1 MSDIRSKVQA
11 KLKALASQDTKAAA
25 TELFGALGY
34 ASRKTVDLDG
44 APSSFLK
51 FGDQD
56 GRLATKR
63 EARVDKWR
71 RVDFLFQLTNDE
83 IPILAQ
89 VTPDMFAGQQ
99 DYRTSIIESFV
110 FLAIDLADEEWSRG
124 ALAGIT
130 REINRLFPM
139 PAVILFKHNGLA
151 SLAVI
156 DRRPNKKDGS
166 RDIVEKRIS
175 IVKDINLASPHRA
188 HVDILCDIAL
198 SAVKVRGRGTPTN
211 FRDLYD
217 GWIEALSAQALNT
230 RFYRELANWFFW
242 STKIVEFPAAVRA
255 RVNETTDK
263 AKKEVFEAQNQIA
276 VIRLL
281 TRLIFVW
288 FIKEKGLVPN
298 ALFDAAELEA
308 LLNEEPTTHR
318 DSSTYYKA
326 VLQNL
331 FFATLNTEMSEDRRW
346 RTKTIG
352 AGLDGQY
359 LIHTVYRFR
368 DAFRDPD
375 KALGLFKQVPF
386 LNGGLF
392 ECLDREVSARDLERN
407 PDLKKRLVKEG
418 THDVIRIDGFS
429 ERPDNPLKVPNKI
442 FFGTKEKVDLNEEYD
457 TKGKTYEADGLIE
470 LFSRYKFTVEENT
483 PVEEEVALDPE
494 LLGKVFENLLAS
506 YNTDTRTTARKKSGS
521 FYTPR
526 EVVDY
531 MVDEALVAYFDRRLA
546 AKPMAPAPGKPRQ
559 QALDMAMPGEF
570 DLTVNLQP
578 NGAEA
583 APASDLGSRLRD
595 LLSFTESGNPFTN
608 AETDQLI
615 AAIDNLK
622 ALDPACG
629 SGAFPMGLLQKLIHV
644 LHRLDPDN
652 ARWKA
657 QNRRPLQARL
667 AAAKQTPDP
676 LRRETEIEEAEA
688 ALAKLDRD
696 FSDANKPDYARKLY
710 LIDKCL
716 FGVDIQPIAVQ
727 IAKLRFFI
735 SLVVSQK
742 IDRHEDNANIT
753 ALPNLETKLVAGN
766 SLIPIERKAQADL
779 FRNTKIA
786 EKEAELRAMNARYFS
801 ARTARAKSLRRE
813 DIARLR
819 DELAELLKTDRG
831 LPESDA
837 RLMAAWDPF
846 DQNVAAHFFDP
857 EWMFGLSSRFDL
869 VIGNPPYVRQ
879 EAIKDQ
885 KPALEKHYGGKDKKG
900 KPLGA
905 YAGTADLFVYFIQRG
920 IELLNPGGAFAYI
933 TSNKWYR
940 AKYGANLRGWLNR
953 QTELHRIVDFGDAEV
968 FDAIAYPTIIIATR
982 REAPVQHPG
991 ERDYLRV
998 LNWPQDLTKDD
1009 ITTFPKLVEEI
1020 GFDMPQKALLID
1032 GWQLEPEARRG
1043 LLERIRS
1050 TGKPLKLFIE
1060 GGVTRGITTGYNDAF
1075 ILPDKI
1081 KNSIIGADPSAAR
1094 FIFRYT
1100 RGSDIER
1107 WRAKDSNLWLLFIPW
1122 HFPLHED
1129 KSITGASERAEE
1141 ALMERHPSVYRHLL
1155 SYRRALEDRN
1165 RTETGIRYEWYALQR
1180 WGADYS
1186 HLFERPK
1193 ILSTKISFKPTF
1205 CLDTTGSFL
1214 GNTSYFFLPGA
1225 NSNFLLVLLNSSLAE
1240 FYYRKVFLGKQG
1252 GFYEVQ
1258 PDGLETF
1265 PVPRI
1270 EGLAARLMND
1280 IDYSSIAIS
1289 DNRLEQLLNGF
1300 VYELFFEDDL
1310 HARGLTLFD
1319 EAERAGLGKLARL
1332 EGAALVKAAESFAT
1346 THLAPDARLRTML
1359 SDLATLDVVRIIE
1372 GRE

>member
-1 MSDIRSKVQA
+1 MSDTRSKVQA
-11 KLKALASQDTKAAA
+11 ALRALAGKSAKSAA

-44 APSSFLK
+44 APASFLK
-51 FGDQD
+51 FVDRD

-63 EARVDKWR
+63 DAQVEKWR

-89 VTPDMFAGQQ
+89 GNPDLFAGQQ

-110 FLAIDLADEEWSRG
+110 FLAIELADEEWSRG

-130 REINRLFPM
+130 REVNRVFPM
-139 PAVILFKHNGLA
+139 PAVILFKHGGLA
-151 SLAVI
+151 SFAVI

-166 RDIVEKRIS
+166 RDVVEKRIS

-188 HVDILCDIAL
+188 QVNILCDIAL
-198 SAVKVRGRGTPTN
+198 QVVKVRGRGTPTN

-217 GWIEALSAQALNT
+217 GWIEALSAEVLNKK
-230 RFYRELANWFFW
+230 FYEELANWFFW
-242 STKIVEFPAAVRA
+242 STKIVEFPAAIRA
-255 RVNETTDK
+255 RENATTDK
-263 AKKEVFEAQNQIA
+263 AKKEAFEAQNQIA

-288 FIKEKGLVPN
+288 FIKEKGLVPD
-298 ALFDAAELEA
+298 ALFDPLELKA
-308 LLNEEPTTHR
+308 LLNEEPATHR

-331 FFATLNTEMSEDRRW
+331 FFATLNTEMSEERKW
-346 RTKTIG
+346 RTKG
-352 AGLDGQY
+352 KDGGLDGQY

-368 DAFRDPD
+368 AAFRDPD
-375 KALGLFKQVPF
+375 EALDLFKQVPF

-392 ECLDREVSARDLERN
+392 ECLDREVSDRDLERN
-407 PDLKKRLVKEG
+407 PDLKKRLVREG
-418 THDVIRIDGFS
+418 SRDVIRIDGFS

-442 FFGTKEKVDLNEEYD
+442 FFASKEKVDLNAEYD

-470 LFSRYKFTVEENT
+470 LFARYKFTVEENT

-506 YNTDTRTTARKKSGS
+506 YNIDTRTTARKKSGS

-531 MVDEALVAYFDRRLA
+531 MVDEALIAYFERRLA
-546 AKPMAPAPGKPRQ
+546 AKPAAPLPGKPRQ
-559 QALDMAMPGEF
+559 QALDMAMPGEL
-570 DLTVNLQP
+570 DLMTSQQP
-578 NGAEA
+578 A
-583 APASDLGSRLRD
+583 AAQAMLAGDLGPRLRD
-595 LLSFTESGNPFTN
+595 LLSFNESGNPFSP

-629 SGAFPMGLLQKLIHV
+629 SGAFPMGLLQKLIRM

-657 QNRRPLQARL
+657 QNRKPLEARL

-676 LRRETEIEEAEA
+676 SRRETEIEEAEA

-696 FSDANKPDYARKLY
+696 FSDANRPDYARKLY

-742 IDRHEDNANIT
+742 LDRRQDNVNIT
-753 ALPNLETKLVAGN
+753 ALPNLETKLVAAN
-766 SLIPIERKAQADL
+766 SLIPIERAEQGDL

-786 EKEAELRAMNARYFS
+786 EKEAALRAMNARYFS
-801 ARTARAKSLRRE
+801 ARTAKTKRARRD

-819 DELAELLKTDRG
+819 DELAELLKSDRG
-831 LPESDA
+831 LPETDA
-837 RLMAAWDPF
+837 KLMAAWDPF
-846 DQNVAAHFFDP
+846 DQNAAALFFDP

-885 KPALEKHYGGKDKKG
+885 KPALAKHYGGKDKKG
-900 KPLGA
+900 NPLGA

-920 IELLNPGGAFAYI
+920 VELLNPGGAFAYI

-940 AKYGANLRGWLNR
+940 AKYGQNLRGWMNR
-953 QTELHRIVDFGDAEV
+953 QTELRRVIDFGDAEV

-982 REAPVQHPG
+982 RDAPVQQP
-991 ERDYLRV
+991 DAKDSLRV
-998 LNWPQDLTKDD
+998 MNWPQELGRED
-1009 ITTFPKLVEEI
+1009 IPGFPRLVDEI
-1020 GFDMPQKALLID
+1020 GFDMPQKALLAD
-1032 GWQLEPEARRG
+1032 GWQLESQAKRG
-1043 LLERIRS
+1043 LLERIRAA
-1050 TGKPLKLFIE
+1050 GMPLKDFTSSR
-1060 GGVTRGITTGYNDAF
+1060 VFRGITTGYNKAFELDAAQRESLVREHASSKE
-1075 ILPDKI
+1075 II
-1081 KNSIIGADPSAAR
+1081 KPYIRGAEV
-1094 FIFRYT
+1094 
-1100 RGSDIER
+1100 ER
-1107 WRAKDSNLWLLFIPW
+1107 WHLKSNDEWIIFTRRGIDINFYPAI
-1122 HFPLHED
+1122 
-1129 KSITGASERAEE
+1129 K
-1141 ALMERHPSVYRHLL
+1141 RHLQQFRKKL
-1155 SYRRALEDRN
+1155 EPKPPSWNDEKDGIWEGRKAGSYQW
-1165 RTETGIRYEWYALQR
+1165 YEIQDNVNYWEE
-1180 WGADYS
+1180 
-1186 HLFERPK
+1186 FESPK
-1193 ILSTKISFKPTF
+1193 LLSTKISFRPSF
-1205 CLDTTGSFL
+1205 CLDLDGHYPANTAYCIRTGAFATYL
-1214 GNTSYFFLPGA
+1214 A
-1225 NSNFLLVLLNSSLAE
+1225 VILNSSVSE
-1240 FYYRKVFLGKQG
+1240 YYSRKTFLGKQG

-1258 PDGLETF
+1258 PDGLEAF
-1265 PVPRI
+1265 PVPRLG
-1270 EGLAARLMND
+1270 EREERLLNEV
-1280 IDYSSIAIS
+1280 DYSAIAGS

-1300 VYELFFEDDL
+1300 VYELFFKEDL

-1319 EAERAGLGKLARL
+1319 EAERAGLGKLAGL
-1332 EGAALVKAAESFAT
+1332 EGAVLARAAQAFADRAFQPA
-1346 THLAPDARLRTML
+1346 HPLYGML
-1359 SDLATLDVVRIIE
+1359 FDIQALDVVRIIE
-1372 GRE
+1372 GKE

>member
-1 MSDIRSKVQA
+1 MSDTRSKVQA
-11 KLKALASQDTKAAA
+11 ALEALASQATKQAA

-44 APSSFLK
+44 APASFLK
-51 FGDQD
+51 FVDSE

-63 EARVDKWR
+63 EAHVDKWQ

-83 IPILAQ
+83 LPILAQ
-89 VTPDMFAGQQ
+89 GTPDMFAGRQ

-110 FLAIDLADEEWSRG
+110 FLAIELADEDWSRG

-130 REINRLFPM
+130 REVNRLFPM
-139 PAVILFKHNGLA
+139 PAVILFKYSGLA

-166 RDIVEKRIS
+166 RDVVEKRIS
-175 IVKDINLASPHRA
+175 IVKDIDLASPHRA

-217 GWIEALSAQALNT
+217 GWIEALSAQTLNT

-255 RVNETTDK
+255 RENETTDK
-263 AKKEVFEAQNQIA
+263 AKKEAFEAQNQIA

-288 FIKEKGLVPN
+288 FIKEKGLVPE
-298 ALFDAAELEA
+298 ALFDAAELKA
-308 LLNEEPTTHR
+308 LLNEEPATHR

-331 FFATLNTEMSEDRRW
+331 FFATLNTEMSEDRKW
-346 RTKTIG
+346 RTKG
-352 AGLDGQY
+352 SGGGLDGQY

-418 THDVIRIDGFS
+418 SRDVIRIDGFS

-442 FFGTKEKVDLNEEYD
+442 FFATKEKVDLNEEYD

-506 YNTDTRTTARKKSGS
+506 YNADTRTTARKKSGS

-531 MVDEALVAYFDRRLA
+531 MVDEALVACFERRLA
-546 AKPMAPAPGKPRQ
+546 AKPVAPAPGKPRQ

-570 DLTVNLQP
+570 DITVSQQLD
-578 NGAEA
+578 GAEV
-583 APASDLGSRLRD
+583 APTSDLGPRLRN
-595 LLSFTESGNPFTN
+595 LLSFKESGNPFSS

-657 QNRRPLQARL
+657 QNRRPLEARL

-676 LRRETEIEEAEA
+676 SRRETEIEEAEA

-742 IDRHEDNANIT
+742 IDRDQDNANIT
-753 ALPNLETKLVAGN
+753 ALPNLETKLVAAN
-766 SLIPIERKAQADL
+766 SLIPIERKAQEDL

-801 ARTARAKSLRRE
+801 ARTAKTKRLRRE
-813 DIARLR
+813 DIAALR
-819 DELAELLKTDRG
+819 DELADLLKSDRG
-831 LPESDA
+831 LPETDA

-846 DQNVAAHFFDP
+846 DQNAAAPFFDQ

-885 KPALEKHYGGKDKKG
+885 KPALQTYYSGTKSA
-900 KPLGA
+900 PGA

-940 AKYGANLRGWLNR
+940 AKYGTNLRGWLNR
-953 QTELHRIVDFGDAEV
+953 QTELKRIVDFGDAEV

-982 REAPVQHPG
+982 REAPVQAPD
-991 ERDYLRV
+991 ERDTLRV
-998 LNWPQDLTKDD
+998 MNWPQDLTRDD
-1009 ITTFPKLVEEI
+1009 IPGFPRQVEEI
-1020 GFDMPQKALLID
+1020 GFDMPQKALQAD
-1032 GWQLEPEARRG
+1032 GWQLEPQAWRG
-1043 LLERIRS
+1043 LLERIRAAGMPLGQYVEGRFYYGIK
-1050 TGKPLKLFIE
+1050 TGF
-1060 GGVTRGITTGYNDAF
+1060 NDAF
-1075 ILPDKI
+1075 VIDGPTKDRLIAEHASSAEIIKPFLRGRDIKRWRVEPQDLWLIFTRRGIDIDAYPAIKRHLEGYRDKLEPKPVDWDEDENGKWEGRKAGPYKWFEIQDNIAYWQEFDAPKIVVPAIQNKVDYAPDLAGFYSNDKT
-1081 KNSIIGADPSAAR
+1081 SIIVD
-1094 FIFRYT
+1094 
-1100 RGSDIER
+1100 ER
-1107 WRAKDSNLWLLFIPW
+1107 WTYLL
-1122 HFPLHED
+1122 
-1129 KSITGASERAEE
+1129 A
-1141 ALMERHPSVYRHLL
+1141 V
-1155 SYRRALEDRN
+1155 
-1165 RTETGIRYEWYALQR
+1165 
-1180 WGADYS
+1180 
-1186 HLFERPK
+1186 
-1193 ILSTKISFKPTF
+1193 
-1205 CLDTTGSFL
+1205 
-1214 GNTSYFFLPGA
+1214 
-1225 NSNFLLVLLNSSLAE
+1225 LNSPVSWWLTQQA
-1240 FYYRKVFLGKQG
+1240 FASKQG
-1252 GFYEVQ
+1252 GFYEFKPMYVAQ
-1258 PDGLETF
+1258 VPIPSSSDYKRELMDG
-1265 PVPRI
+1265 PVK
-1270 EGLAARLMND
+1270 
-1280 IDYSSIAIS
+1280 AIVAGAS

-1310 HARGLTLFD
+1310 HARGLTLFE
-1319 EAERAGLGKLARL
+1319 EAKRAGLGLLAGL
-1332 EGAALVKAAESFAT
+1332 EGAALVKAAESFAA
-1346 THLAPDARLRTML
+1346 THLVPGARLRTML

>member
-1 MSDIRSKVQA
+1 
-11 KLKALASQDTKAAA
+11 
-25 TELFGALGY
+25 
-34 ASRKTVDLDG
+34 
-44 APSSFLK
+44 
-51 FGDQD
+51 
-56 GRLATKR
+56 
-63 EARVDKWR
+63 
-71 RVDFLFQLTNDE
+71 
-83 IPILAQ
+83 
-89 VTPDMFAGQQ
+89 MFAGQQ

-110 FLAIDLADEEWSRG
+110 FLAIELAYEEWGRG
-124 ALAGIT
+124 TLAGIT
-130 REINRLFPM
+130 REVNRLFPM
-139 PAVILFKHNGLA
+139 PAVILFKHGELA

-166 RDIVEKRIS
+166 RDVVEKRIS
-175 IVKDINLASPHRA
+175 IVKDINLTSPHRA

-198 SAVKVRGRGTPTN
+198 STVKVRGRGTPTN

-217 GWIEALSAQALNT
+217 GWIEALSAQTLNT

-255 RVNETTDK
+255 RENETTDK
-263 AKKEVFEAQNQIA
+263 AKKEAFEAQNQIA

-288 FIKEKGLVPN
+288 FIKEKGLVPE
-298 ALFDAAELEA
+298 ALFDPVELKA
-308 LLNEEPTTHR
+308 LLNEEPAGQR

-331 FFATLNTEMSEDRRW
+331 FFATLNTEMSEDRKW
-346 RTKTIG
+346 RTKASG
-352 AGLDGQY
+352 GGLDGQY

-375 KALGLFKQVPF
+375 KALSLFKQVPF

-418 THDVIRIDGFS
+418 SHDVIRIDGFS

-442 FFGTKEKVDLNEEYD
+442 FFATKEKVDLNEEYD

-506 YNTDTRTTARKKSGS
+506 YNADTRTTARKKSGS

-531 MVDEALVAYFDRRLA
+531 MVDEALVAYFERRLA
-546 AKPMAPAPGKPRQ
+546 AQYAAPIAGKPRQ

-570 DLTVNLQP
+570 DLTVNQQP
-578 NGAEA
+578 NGAQE
-583 APASDLGSRLRD
+583 APASDLGPRLRN
-595 LLSFTESGNPFTN
+595 LLSFKESGNPFSN

-657 QNRRPLQARL
+657 QNRRPLELRL

-676 LRRETEIEEAEA
+676 SRRETETEEAEA

-735 SLVVSQK
+735 SLVVSQNV
-742 IDRHEDNANIT
+742 DPGNPDNANIT
-753 ALPNLETKLVAGN
+753 ALPNLETKLVAAN
-766 SLIPIERKAQADL
+766 SLIPIERKDTEDL
-779 FRNTKIA
+779 FRNPNIA
-786 EKEAELRAMNARYFS
+786 KKEAELRAMNARYFS
-801 ARTARAKSLRRE
+801 ARTAKTKRLRRE

-819 DELAELLKTDRG
+819 DELAELLKSDRG
-831 LPESDA
+831 LPETDA
-837 RLMAAWDPF
+837 KLMAAWDPF
-846 DQNVAAHFFDP
+846 DQNAAAPFFDP

-900 KPLGA
+900 NPLGA

-940 AKYGANLRGWLNR
+940 AKYGTNLRGWLNR
-953 QTELHRIVDFGDAEV
+953 QTELRRVIDFGDAEV

-982 REAPVQHPG
+982 REMPVQAPA
-991 ERDYLRV
+991 ERDSLRV
-998 LNWPQDLTKDD
+998 MNWPQDLTRDD
-1009 ITTFPKLVEEI
+1009 IPGFSKLVDEI
-1020 GFDMPQKALLID
+1020 GFDMPQKALSLD
-1032 GWQLEPEARRG
+1032 GWQLEPQARRG
-1043 LLERIRS
+1043 LLERIRAAGMPLGQYVEGRFYYGIK
-1050 TGKPLKLFIE
+1050 TGF
-1060 GGVTRGITTGYNDAF
+1060 NDAF
-1075 ILPDKI
+1075 VIDGPTKDQLISEHASSAEIIKPFLRGRDIKRWRVEPQDLWLIRIESSENVTHPWTSLPDDEAEAAFAKALPAIHRFMSAYRKELMKRYDQGKYFWELRSCAYWQAFDDPKI
-1081 KNSIIGADPSAAR
+1081 IYPDIYEHQSFAWDESGFYAANTGY
-1094 FIFRYT
+1094 FIPIR
-1100 RGSDIER
+1100 ER
-1107 WRAKDSNLWLLFIPW
+1107 WLTGFLNSTLAEWFYSQISNRIRGGYLRSFSDCMQQIPIPNRATES
-1122 HFPLHED
+1122 
-1129 KSITGASERAEE
+1129 AR
-1141 ALMERHPSVYRHLL
+1141 ALMDIGVR
-1155 SYRRALEDRN
+1155 
-1165 RTETGIRYEWYALQR
+1165 
-1180 WGADYS
+1180 
-1186 HLFERPK
+1186 
-1193 ILSTKISFKPTF
+1193 
-1205 CLDTTGSFL
+1205 
-1214 GNTSYFFLPGA
+1214 
-1225 NSNFLLVLLNSSLAE
+1225 
-1240 FYYRKVFLGKQG
+1240 
-1252 GFYEVQ
+1252 VQ
-1258 PDGLETF
+1258 IIQP
-1265 PVPRI
+1265 
-1270 EGLAARLMND
+1270 
-1280 IDYSSIAIS
+1280 

-1300 VYELFFEDDL
+1300 VYELFFKDDL

-1319 EAERAGLGKLARL
+1319 EAERAGLGKLAGL
-1332 EGAALVKAAESFAT
+1332 EGAALVKAAESFAAT
-1346 THLAPDARLRTML
+1346 NLVPGARLRTML